1 MPALTWRDVCRIG
14 STFPGVV
21 ESTSYGTPALKVR
34 GKLLV
39 RLREDRETL
48 VLITSFINR
57 DLLLRDKP
65 KTFFTEEHYRDYPA
79 ILTRLSR
86 IGPKQLRDM
95 IEAAWRPHA
104 PKTARGSRPVARR
117 AGK

>member
-1 MPALTWRDVCRIG
+1 VVKARVTWRTVCRIG
-14 STFPGVV
+14 REFDGVV

-39 RLREDRETL
+39 RLREDGETL
-48 VLITSFINR
+48 VLITTFVDR

-65 KTFFTEEHYRDYPA
+65 GTFFIEEHYRNYPA

-86 IGPKQLRDM
+86 VGPNQLRDM
-95 IEAAWRPHA
+95 IEAAWLRVT
-104 PKTARGSRPVARR
+104 KR
-117 AGK
+117 